1 MNKEKNMFFASCP
14 ACHHKFGIQPKYIT
28 MYLNRVIENFKS
40 RFETMAEMLES
51 TQSELEK
58 KEE

>member
-1 MNKEKNMFFASCP
+1 MFFASCP

-40 RFETMAEMLES
+40 RFDTMADMLE
-51 TQSELEK
+51 TAQSEFEK